1 MMNQTD
7 QNAVID
13 SLRTSKKDF
22 EEIDFLTLVV
32 QESQQYLEDLTQQ
45 QIQEE
50 L

>member
-13 SLRTSKKDF
+13 SLRTSEKNF